1 MPVVSGSRP
10 GVLQSLIGLKTGPI
24 RKGHNTE
31 MLALKRN
38 QNFTSMSVTHSIDG
52 TSQHC
57 NHRLWGGFINRNVR
71 ERKRY
76 V

>member
-10 GVLQSLIGLKTGPI
+10 GILQSLIGLKTGSI

-38 QNFTSMSVTHSIDG
+38 QISPACQLLIP
-52 TSQHC
+52 
-57 NHRLWGGFINRNVR
+57 
-71 ERKRY
+71 
-76 V
+76 